1 MRTVLF
7 IYRPRYIEECLMM
20 NIQSVIQDFG
30 AVRIERHGVKN
41 TAAYLSY
48 VSLIAASSRLTIL

>member
-1 MRTVLF
+1 
-7 IYRPRYIEECLMM
+7 MM